1 MSTKGYCGLYL
12 SDNHFENNIVLKN
25 HHYITFILCIC
36 YFLLSCGSD
45 TTEKEITNFARIQ
58 CQTIKLKNARFALAD
73 SIRILEN
80 DTITHKATL
89 QTLKIKADELK
100 SESLVVADSLKQEMD
115 ILFKTKLTSEEKK
128 QNFLKAVNGYLE
140 QWSCE

>member
-1 MSTKGYCGLYL
+1 MSIKGYCGLYL

-25 HHYITFILCIC
+25 HHYITVILCIC

-80 DTITHKATL
+80 DTVTHKTTL
-89 QTLKIKADELK
+89 QTLRSKADELK

-128 QNFLKAVNGYLE
+128 QNFLKAVNAYLE